1 MPTQQT
7 RRLQRQR
14 EFLFVIAAFQPGHG
28 DGQVAKLLAAY
39 TRPHRMFEDMRTQ
52 QQHFPAGR
60 ADCRQFGSG
69 KMNIIIAR
77 MQLHGHAVER
87 ENYGAVRRSPG
98 IREKG
103 PGAPEFISGKVQVN
117 VANLANGRIRIIFRG
132 LGPLLDHR
140 MQPGLGKTFQQCAL
154 HTGITCIRTGEGL
167 LPGLQ
172 DRKQRSGRTL
182 ILDQM
187 RDAPKQQ
194 PHDGLLASQLQHWFP
209 AR

>member
-1 MPTQQT
+1 
-7 RRLQRQR
+7 
-14 EFLFVIAAFQPGHG
+14 
-28 DGQVAKLLAAY
+28 
-39 TRPHRMFEDMRTQ
+39 MFEDMRTQ

-103 PGAPEFISGKVQVN
+103 PGTPEFISGKVQVN
-117 VANLANGRIRIIFRG
+117 VANLADGRIRIIFRG

-154 HTGITCIRTGEGL
+154 HTGITRIRAGESR

-172 DRKQRSGRTL
+172 ERGQRTGRAL
-182 ILDQM
+182 ILREL
-187 RDAPKQQ
+187 RDAPQQQ
-194 PHDGLLASQLQHWFP
+194 PHHRLLATQRQHRVP
-209 AR
+209 ARRGRHVRQAKIQPPQP